1 MGCAMLARLALGNVR
16 KSITDF
22 GIYFLTVMLG
32 VAVFYAFNSM
42 TAQQRVLA
50 FSETQSKMFEL
61 LGMVIGG
68 VSVFIAFVL
77 VFLVVYANRFLIK
90 RRKREF
96 GVYLT
101 LGMSTGDVVKIVAL
115 ESFIVGAASLAVGLL
130 VGVGLSQLLLWLT
143 SALFQ
148 AEVAE
153 AGGFAFVFAPDA
165 FVQTVAVFAAIFA
178 VAALLNARTVARA
191 KLIDL
196 LHAQS
201 KNEEIKLTSLPLSL
215 VLFAISIVVIGA
227 SYKLLIDN
235 GLMEPSPEFVA
246 ATVLVCVGT
255 VLFFYALSGF
265 LLKFVQLV
273 RPLYL
278 SGLNMFTLRQLN
290 AKVNTTFAS
299 LSVVCLV
306 LFLAITS
313 VCGGIGI
320 RNAMEG
326 SLDKSTSYSASVST
340 SFGSYNADAGF
351 QAADLGTF
359 GAFAEAKG
367 YDAAEGLRESAASIG
382 AGDFDALVS
391 GTAQIDFMVDPV
403 DGLVMDDVERASGLV
418 LGDYAGTSVNS
429 GYGMYPVYVTKLS
442 QVNAALELA
451 GKPAIDLGTGE
462 CAIYSDSDITS
473 GFYQDAVD
481 RKTTLSVGGRDLTL
495 TQFHGDCLQTTPF
508 PMNTGTVVVPDEA
521 IPAGAVILQSALNMQ
536 CASDEDEAA
545 LGKMMEAVSDTDS
558 PDTWPITLSITRAD
572 VYGQGIG
579 LSTVVAYLAIY
590 LGFVLVIACAAILAI
605 QQLSDA
611 SDNARRYGLL
621 RKLGAPERMIDGSQF
636 AQVLVYFLF
645 PLLLAVAHAA
655 CALVVVTDVV
665 AVFGHL
671 DIGSMALTCAGA
683 FLAVYGVYFAV
694 TYFGARKLARG

>member
-1 MGCAMLARLALGNVR
+1 MLARLALGNVR
-16 KSITDF
+16 KSLADF

-42 TAQQRVLA
+42 TAQQGVLA
-50 FSETQSKMFEL
+50 FSQTQDKMFEL
-61 LGMVIGG
+61 LGMVIDG

-77 VFLVVYANRFLIK
+77 VFLVVYANSFLVK

-96 GVYLT
+96 GLYLT

-115 ESFIVGAASLAVGLL
+115 ESLIVGAASLAVGL
-130 VGVGLSQLLLWLT
+130 VAGVGLSQLLLQLT

-148 AEVAE
+148 ADVAE
-153 AGGFAFVFAPDA
+153 AGGFAFVFSADA
-165 FVQTVAVFAAIFA
+165 MAKTVAVFAAIFL

-196 LHAQS
+196 LRAQR
-201 KNEEIKLTSLPLSL
+201 KNEEMKLTSLPLSL
-215 VLFAISIVVIGA
+215 ALFAASLVLIGV

-235 GLMEPSPEFVA
+235 GLMEPSPEFA
-246 ATVLVCVGT
+246 AAALLVCLGT

-265 LLKFVQLV
+265 LLKLVQLI

-278 SGLNMFTLRQLN
+278 RGLNMFTLRQLN

-320 RNAMEG
+320 RNAIDG
-326 SLDKSTSYSASVST
+326 SLDKSTGYSASVST
-340 SFGSYNADAGF
+340 SFGSYNAEAGY
-351 QAADLGTF
+351 QPAELGEF
-359 GAFAEAKG
+359 GAFAERQG
-367 YDAAEGLRESAASIG
+367 YDMAAGLRASVAAVG
-382 AGDFDALVS
+382 AGDFDAAAS
-391 GTAQIDFMVDPV
+391 RTAQIDFLVDPA
-403 DGLVMDDVERASGLV
+403 DGLVMDDVERASGLK
-418 LGDYAGTSVNS
+418 LSDYAGASVNS
-429 GYGMYPVYVTKLS
+429 GYGVYPVYLAKLS

-451 GKPAIDLGTGE
+451 GRPALELGAGE
-462 CAIYSDSDITS
+462 CAVFSDSDITS
-473 GFYQDAVD
+473 GFYRDAVD
-481 RKTTLSVGGRDLTL
+481 RGTVLSVGGRDLRVAE
-495 TQFHGDCLQTTPF
+495 FRGESLQTMPF
-508 PMNTGTVVVPDEA
+508 PMNTGTLVVPDEA
-521 IPAGAVILQSALNMQ
+521 VPAGSVILQSVLDVQ

-545 LGKMMEAVSDTDS
+545 FGEMMDAVADTDN
-558 PDTWPITLSITRAD
+558 PDTWPVTLSMTRAEVID
-572 VYGQGIG
+572 QSVS
-579 LSTVVAYLAIY
+579 LSTIVAYLAIY

-611 SDNARRYGLL
+611 SDNAQRYGLCA
-621 RKLGAPERMIDGSQF
+621 KLGAPEGMISGALF
-636 AQVLVYFLF
+636 TQVLVYFLF
-645 PLLLAVAHAA
+645 PLLLAVAHSA

-671 DIGSMALTCAGA
+671 DITSMALVCAGA

-694 TYFGARKLARG
+694 TYVGTRKLARG

>member
-1 MGCAMLARLALGNVR
+1 MLARLALGNVR
-16 KSITDF
+16 KSLADF

-42 TAQQRVLA
+42 TAQQGVLA
-50 FSETQSKMFEL
+50 FSETQDKMFEL

-77 VFLVVYANRFLIK
+77 VFLVVYANSFLVK

-115 ESFIVGAASLAVGLL
+115 ESLIVGAASLAVGLV
-130 VGVGLSQLLLWLT
+130 VGIGLSQLLLQLT

-148 AEVAE
+148 ADVAE
-153 AGGFAFVFAPDA
+153 AGGFAFVFSADA
-165 FVQTVAVFAAIFA
+165 LVKTAIVFAAIFL

-201 KNEEIKLTSLPLSL
+201 KNEEMRLTSLPLSL
-215 VLFAISIVVIGA
+215 VLFAASLVAIGV

-235 GLMEPSPEFVA
+235 GLMEPSPEFAA
-246 ATVLVCVGT
+246 ATLLVCLGT
-255 VLFFYALSGF
+255 VLFFYALK
-265 LLKFVQLV
+265 LVQLV

-278 SGLNMFTLRQLN
+278 RGLNMFTLRQLN

-320 RNAMEG
+320 RNAIDG
-326 SLDKSTSYSASVST
+326 SLDRSTDYSASVST
-340 SFGSYNADAGF
+340 SFGSYNAEAGY
-351 QAADLGTF
+351 QPAELGDF
-359 GAFAEAKG
+359 GAFAERQG
-367 YDAAEGLRESAASIG
+367 YDMAAGLRASVTTVG
-382 AGDFDALVS
+382 AGDFDAVAS
-391 GTAQIDFMVDPV
+391 AMAQVDLLVDPA
-403 DGLVMDDVERASGLV
+403 DALVLDDVERASGLV
-418 LGDYAGTSVNS
+418 LADYAGASINS
-429 GYGMYPVYVTKLS
+429 GYGAYPVYVAKLS
-442 QVNAALELA
+442 QVNATLELA
-451 GKPAIDLGTGE
+451 GRPGLELGAGE
-462 CAIYSDSDITS
+462 CAVFSDSDITS
-473 GFYQDAVD
+473 GFYRDVVE
-481 RKTTLSVGGRDLTL
+481 RGTELSVGGHDLRVAQFRD
-495 TQFHGDCLQTTPF
+495 DCLQTTPF
-508 PMNTGTVVVPDEA
+508 PMNTGTLVVPDEA
-521 IPAGAVILQSALNMQ
+521 VSAGSMILQSILNVQ
-536 CASDEDEAA
+536 CGSDEDEAA
-545 LGKMMEAVSDTDS
+545 FGEMMDAVSDTDN
-558 PDTWPITLSITRAD
+558 PDTWPVTLSMTRAD
-572 VYGQGIG
+572 VFDQSIS
-579 LSTVVAYLAIY
+579 LSTIVAYLAIY

-611 SDNARRYGLL
+611 SDNAQRYGLL
-621 RKLGAPERMIDGSQF
+621 RKLGAPERMIDGALF

-645 PLLLAVAHAA
+645 PLLLAVAHSA

-671 DIGSMALTCAGA
+671 DITSMALACAGA

>member
-1 MGCAMLARLALGNVR
+1 MLARLALGNVR
-16 KSITDF
+16 KSLADF

-42 TAQQRVLA
+42 TAQQGVLA
-50 FSETQSKMFEL
+50 FSETQSKMFDL

-77 VFLVVYANRFLIK
+77 VFLVVYANSFLIK

-96 GVYLT
+96 GVYLA

-115 ESFIVGAASLAVGLL
+115 ESLIAGAASLAAGLVVGI
-130 VGVGLSQLLLWLT
+130 GLSQLLLQLT

-148 AEVAE
+148 ADVAE
-153 AGGFAFVFAPDA
+153 AGGKTAI
-165 FVQTVAVFAAIFA
+165 VFAAIFLT
-178 VAALLNARTVARA
+178 AALLNARTVARA

-196 LHAQS
+196 LHAQR
-201 KNEEIKLTSLPLSL
+201 KNEEMRLTSLPLSL
-215 VLFAISIVVIGA
+215 ALFAASLVLIGV

-235 GLMEPSPEFVA
+235 GLMEPSPEFAA
-246 ATVLVCVGT
+246 ATLLVCAGT

-265 LLKFVQLV
+265 LLKLVQLIK
-273 RPLYL
+273 PLYL
-278 SGLNMFTLRQLN
+278 RGLNMFALRQLN
-290 AKVNTTFAS
+290 AKVNTAFAS

-320 RNAMEG
+320 RNAIDG
-326 SLDKSTSYSASVST
+326 SLDKSTGYSASVST
-340 SFGSYNADAGF
+340 SFGSYDAEAGYRP
-351 QAADLGTF
+351 ADLGAF
-359 GAFAEAKG
+359 GEFAERQG
-367 YDAAEGLRESAASIG
+367 YDMAAGLRASVAAVG
-382 AGDFDALVS
+382 AGDFDAAVS
-391 GTAQIDFMVDPV
+391 GVAQVDLLVDPA

-418 LGDYAGTSVNS
+418 LADYAGASVNS
-429 GYGMYPVYVTKLS
+429 GYGAYPVYVSKLS

-451 GKPAIDLGTGE
+451 GRPGVELGAGE
-462 CAIYSDSDITS
+462 CAVFSDSDITS
-473 GFYQDAVD
+473 GFYRDAVD
-481 RKTTLSVGGRDLTL
+481 RGTELSVGGRALRVAV
-495 TQFHGDCLQTTPF
+495 FRGDSLQTTPF
-508 PMNTGTVVVPDEA
+508 PLNTGTLVVPDEA
-521 IPAGAVILQSALNMQ
+521 VPAGSTILQSILDVQ

-545 LGKMMEAVSDTDS
+545 FGAMMDAVADADD
-558 PDTWPITLSITRAD
+558 PDTWPVTMSMTRAEVLD
-572 VYGQGIG
+572 QSIS
-579 LSTVVAYLAIY
+579 LSAIVAYLAIY

-611 SDNARRYGLL
+611 SDNAQRYGLL
-621 RKLGAPERMIDGSQF
+621 RKLGASEGMISGALF
-636 AQVLVYFLF
+636 VQVLVYFLF

-671 DIGSMALTCAGA
+671 DITSMALACAGA
-683 FLAVYGVYFAV
+683 FLAVYGAYFAV
-694 TYFGARKLARG
+694 TYVGARKLVRE

>member
-1 MGCAMLARLALGNVR
+1 MQAKLALGNVR
-16 KSITDF
+16 KSLADF
-22 GIYFLTVMLG
+22 GVYFLTVMLG

-42 TAQQRVLA
+42 TAQQGVLA
-50 FSETQSKMFEL
+50 FSETQDKMFEL

-77 VFLVVYANRFLIK
+77 VFLVVYANGFLIK

-101 LGMSTGDVVKIVAL
+101 LGMSSGDVVRIVAL
-115 ESFIVGAASLAVGLL
+115 ESLIVGAASLAVGLA
-130 VGVGLSQLLLWLT
+130 VGVGLSQLLLQLT
-143 SALFQ
+143 SALFK
-148 AEVAE
+148 ADVAA
-153 AGGFAFVFAPDA
+153 AGGFAFVFSADA
-165 FVQTVAVFAAIFA
+165 LVKTAVVFAAIFL

-196 LHAQS
+196 LHAGS
-201 KNEEIKLTSLPLSL
+201 RNEEMRLKSLPLSL
-215 VLFAISIVVIGA
+215 VLFAVSLVLIGV

-265 LLKFVQLV
+265 LLKFVQTIK
-273 RPLYL
+273 PLYL
-278 SGLNMFTLRQLN
+278 RGLNMFTLRQLG

-299 LSVVCLV
+299 LSVVCIV

-320 RNAMEG
+320 RNAIDG
-326 SLDKSTSYSASVST
+326 SLDRSTDYSASVST
-340 SFGSYNADAGF
+340 SFGSYNAEAGF
-351 QAADLGTF
+351 QPADLGAF
-359 GAFAEAKG
+359 GEFAERQG
-367 YDAAEGLRESAASIG
+367 YDMAAGLRASAAAVG
-382 AGDFDALVS
+382 AGDFDAVVS
-391 GTAQIDFMVDPV
+391 GTAQVDLMVDPS

-418 LGDYAGTSVNS
+418 LADYAGASINS
-429 GYGMYPVYVTKLS
+429 GYGVYPVYVAALS
-442 QVNAALELA
+442 QVNDALALA
-451 GKPAIDLGTGE
+451 GKPALELGAGE

-473 GFYQDAVD
+473 GFYRDAVD
-481 RKTTLSVGGRDLTL
+481 RGTTLPVGGRDMRVVE
-495 TQFHGDCLQTTPF
+495 FRDDCLQTTPF
-508 PMNTGTVVVPDEA
+508 PMNTGTLVVPDEA
-521 IPAGAVILQSALNMQ
+521 VPEDARILQSILDVQ
-536 CASDEDEAA
+536 CASDADEAA
-545 LGKMMEAVSDTDS
+545 FGEMMDAVADTDN
-558 PDTWPITLSITRAD
+558 PDTWPVTLSMTRAD
-572 VYGQGIG
+572 VFDQSIS
-579 LSTVVAYLAIY
+579 LSTIVAYLAIY

-611 SDNARRYGLL
+611 SDNAQRYGLCA
-621 RKLGAPERMIDGSQF
+621 KLGAPERMIDGALF
-636 AQVLVYFLF
+636 VQVLVYFLF
-645 PLLLAVAHAA
+645 PLLLAVAHSA

-671 DIGSMALTCAGA
+671 DITSMALACAGA

-694 TYFGARKLARG
+694 TYLGARKLARE